1 MLDLETLWQY
11 IRDKFE
17 AEFSPIAFTTW
28 IASAQPLQLT
38 DNTLVVEVASKLHQ
52 DYWKQNIIPQITS
65 LLADNL
71 SLVEIFRLYDR
82 GLIDRKSTRLN
93 SSHAT

>member
-11 IRDKFE
+11 IRYKFE

-28 IASAQPLQLT
+28 IASARPLQLT

-71 SLVEIFRLYDR
+71 STKITILVKTVDEPNPLAEAQ
-82 GLIDRKSTRLN
+82 T
-93 SSHAT
+93 